1 MHLLEMED
9 DVLEKNKELADENK
23 KLLKEKN
30 IKSFNIMGAIGSGKT
45 RLLERAIQELDIN
58 PGVIAGDV
66 KSEFDGERF
75 EKLGVPVA
83 FASTG
88 DECHLDAHL
97 VEHSLE
103 DLPLDDIDV
112 VFIENVGNLVCPADF
127 DLGEGKRVVV
137 ISTTEGS
144 DTIAKHPVIF
154 KISDVVVINKID
166 IADAVDVDV
175 DEMVEDAKEINPNL
189 KVLRTSAKTGEGL
202 EDWYDLI
209 KD

>member
-23 KLLKEKN
+23 KLLNEKN

-45 RLLERAIQELDIN
+45 SLLERAIQELDIN

-75 EKLGVPVA
+75 ERLGVPVA

-166 IADAVDVDV
+166 IADAVDVNV
-175 DEMVEDAKEINPNL
+175 DEMAEDAKEINPNL
-189 KVLRTSAKTGEGL
+189 EVLKTSAKTGEGL
-202 EDWYDLI
+202 EEWYDLI
-209 KD
+209 LD

>member
-23 KLLKEKN
+23 ELLKEKN

-202 EDWYDLI
+202 EEWYDLI

>member
-66 KSEFDGERF
+66 KSEFDGGRF
-75 EKLGVPVA
+75 EELGVPVA

-127 DLGEGKRVVV
+127 DLGEGKRVVI

-166 IADAVDVDV
+166 IADAVDVNV
-175 DEMVEDAKEINPNL
+175 DEMIEDAKEINPNL

>member
-202 EDWYDLI
+202 EEWYELI